1 MVFYIAGKMNGLPDY
16 GRSHFEEAAERLR
29 AEGYTVLNPAELP
42 VGLSPEK
49 YMPICVA
56 MIEAADALY
65 MLTGWERSPGAHIE
79 LRYARY
85 QGKAIVYEA
94 EALPEGR
101 RL

>member
-1 MVFYIAGKMNGLPDY
+1 MVFYIAGK
-16 GRSHFEEAAERLR
+16 
-29 AEGYTVLNPAELP
+29 
-42 VGLSPEK
+42 
-49 YMPICVA
+49 

-94 EALPEGR
+94 EALPDGR
-101 RL
+101 GL